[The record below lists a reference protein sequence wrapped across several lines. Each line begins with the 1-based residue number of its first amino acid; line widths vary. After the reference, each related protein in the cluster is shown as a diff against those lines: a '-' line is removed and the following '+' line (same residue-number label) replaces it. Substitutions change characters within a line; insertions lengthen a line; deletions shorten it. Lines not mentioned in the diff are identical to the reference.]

1 MHPWGLYVFLALLA
15 VTMLTF
21 MWYSSRRDRRRQQE
35 ITASRPSDTQETFV
49 ASFRL
54 EVQPIASAMYAQ
66 FQEFTFS
73 GKFPF
78 RKSDPV
84 VKTLSMDRDD
94 LDEALLKVA
103 NQLGCRKP
111 TKEDHSKFRG
121 RETFED
127 FVEFIHHLKATEQH
141 PERAGIV

>member
-1 MHPWGLYVFLALLA
+1 MHLWGLYIFLALLA
-15 VTMLTF
+15 AAMLTF
-21 MWYSSRRDRRRQQE
+21 MRYSGRRDRRRQQQ
-35 ITASRPSDTQETFV
+35 IAASRPSDTLDTFV
-49 ASFRL
+49 ASFRP
-54 EVQPIASAMYAQ
+54 EVQPIARAMYAQ

-103 NQLGCRKP
+103 NQFGCRKP
-111 TKEDHSKFRG
+111 TKEDHEKFRG

-127 FVEFIHHLKATEQH
+127 YVEFINYLRPVAVSQLQTKTA
-141 PERAGIV
+141 